1 MRDWRHVWPR
11 AGNRSDEAHHKIG
24 TAIVVARDDEGRP
37 TLIATTARIARFPV
51 NSARLRIQSVACW
64 SVSVGGLLIP

>member
-24 TAIVVARDDEGRP
+24 TAVVVARDDEGRP
-37 TLIATTARIARFPV
+37 TLIATTRE
-51 NSARLRIQSVACW
+51 
-64 SVSVGGLLIP
+64 LLDFR

>member
-37 TLIATTARIARFPV
+37 LIATTAKIARFPV
-51 NSARLRIQSVACW
+51 NSARLRIQSAACW